1 MAVVYLILALAISV
15 VAIIFASQNSDPVNI
30 HFFGWGVDGAPQ
42 SLVLIITL
50 AIGIVIGWLFAAPS
64 LVRNAFRA
72 SNNRKRIGALEKELE
87 GQKAKPAESP
97 KPAPVAPKPSQP
109 KPVEPK
115 PVTPV
120 PSTTKS
126 DTDPLGH
133 S

>member
-87 GQKAKPAESP
+87 GHKSKPAESA
-97 KPAPVAPKPSQP
+97 KPAQMPKQAPVTPPA
-109 KPVEPK
+109 PK

-120 PSTTKS
+120 PSTNKS